1 ATTNDASNS
10 RRQLPFG
17 NSQNIGETE
26 GPTDATYTK
35 RESKSRLTSTP
46 LVDRETYNFDGTGDG
61 QNQNNGNISQYN
73 NFHRYDDH
81 EAAAIR
87 HNTLTL

>member
-1 ATTNDASNS
+1 
-10 RRQLPFG
+10 
-17 NSQNIGETE
+17 
-26 GPTDATYTK
+26 
-35 RESKSRLTSTP
+35 
-46 LVDRETYNFDGTGDG
+46 VDRETYNFDGTGDG

-73 NFHRYDDH
+73 NFHRYDDQNY